1 MFSIITYF
9 LVYFPIVKVAFILL
23 CHIFVFSKQTPRFLI
38 INLRLFSRAN
48 IQCPV
53 CWPGWL
59 LVAN

>member
-38 INLRLFSRAN
+38 IFLDSLAVPIFSVLF
-48 IQCPV
+48 V
-53 CWPGWL
+53 G
-59 LVAN
+59 LVGC